1 MTAGI
6 SFRGWRDGDTSR
18 RMPLRIFV
26 LCLQRITTADN
37 GLMNDSGAGE
47 LTISIMIDMT
57 DSFGR
62 SFRMA
67 IYLS

>member
-1 MTAGI
+1 
-6 SFRGWRDGDTSR
+6 
-18 RMPLRIFV
+18 MPLRIFV

-47 LTISIMIDMT
+47 LTTSIMIDMT

-62 SFRMA
+62 CFRMA